1 MIVYHTAVLDEF
13 EFAFARVLRETETAR
28 VRWVVVFSPTAGRGM
43 LRALGWL
50 DDGVGNGCWHDGE
63 RRTFVACIGPT
74 TREYLEREFGF
85 RADVVAERPSPEGV
99 RDGIERFMRE
109 RGMEV

>member
-1 MIVYHTAVLDEF
+1 MGG
-13 EFAFARVLRETETAR
+13 

-50 DDGVGNGCWHDGE
+50 RGDGGEEDGGGCGRVDMRVVNGEGE
-63 RRTFVACIGPT
+63 GKGRKTFVACIGPT
-74 TREYLEREFGF
+74 TRDYLEGEFGF
-85 RADVVAERPSPEGV
+85 QADVVAEKPSPKGV

-109 RGMEV
+109 TGWDTAP